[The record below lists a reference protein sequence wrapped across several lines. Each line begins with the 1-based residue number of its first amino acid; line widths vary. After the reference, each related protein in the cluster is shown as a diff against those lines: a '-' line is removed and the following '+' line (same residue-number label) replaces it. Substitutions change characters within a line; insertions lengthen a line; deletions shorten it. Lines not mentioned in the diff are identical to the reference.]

1 MHVNL
6 SSSETSFVDETQTCP
21 EPGQL
26 GGHSALGRLRSLTPV
41 PTLTEGQASQLAL
54 SLGSH
59 KEFWTNKSATLPQPT
74 PLDSR

>member
-6 SSSETSFVDETQTCP
+6 SSPKTSLVDETQTCP

-26 GGHSALGRLRSLTPV
+26 GGHAALGRLRSLTPV
-41 PTLTEGQASQLAL
+41 PALTEGQASQWAL
-54 SLGSH
+54 RLGSH
-59 KEFWTNKSATLPQPT
+59 KELWTNKSATLPQPT